1 MHAVYF
7 SHQIRAVLLH
17 LQNVLK
23 LMLAVALLS
32 SILLT
37 KYFINQN
44 FNITVL
50 LLM

>member
-1 MHAVYF
+1 MHAVCF
-7 SHQIRAVLLH
+7 LHQVHVGLLH
-17 LQNVLK
+17 LQNVLQ
-23 LMLAVALLS
+23 LMHAVALLS

-37 KYFINQN
+37 NYFINQN